1 MSEIDKVNVWLD
13 KEGNFLDVTWGFG
26 HTYYAATEDNRVM
39 VLVDTEGNIQ
49 GFKIDAIR
57 SFQGEFIK
65 ATLHPVNPQIK
76 TA

>member
-1 MSEIDKVNVWLD
+1 MSEIERVNVWLD

-26 HTYYAATEDNRVM
+26 HTYYAATEDERIM
-39 VLVDTEGNIQ
+39 VLVDAEGNIQ
-49 GFKIDAIR
+49 GFKIDDVR

-65 ATLHPVNPQIK
+65 ATLRPVNSQTK